1 MAALSAPV
9 LLAAIA
15 LGMIE
20 DREQLTLQSRTELCD
35 AVAAESEQLLTLE
48 DRRPLERAL
57 AEFVRRGAD
66 VESAGIRAPDGT
78 LLVSAG
84 EHATRWPIGSP
95 NDVCSGRMRRPLQAN
110 SQALGVLEV
119 AFTPLSYPPGDW
131 LSPPR
136 RLVLGFCLAMNAA
149 LFFYYL
155 SRTLTELDPKN
166 SVPDRVRSALDT
178 LVEGLL
184 VLDRKGRIVLVNK
197 AFAAVSGLSIEH
209 LLGKSAADL
218 PWRNPANSSM
228 PWDEVLRSNRECT
241 GAALGLD
248 LTGGQSR
255 SFVVNAAP
263 ILDQRG
269 VNRGVLAS
277 FDDVTPLETK
287 QAELARMLAVLQ
299 DSREKI
305 VRQNEDLRYLATRDP
320 MTGCLNRRSFF
331 EQFETLWQAAASRG
345 RPLCCIM
352 VDVDHFKSINDNFGH
367 SMGDEVLKKVA
378 ATLLGSVDST
388 GLVCRFGGEEF
399 CVLLAGADLEAAAKQ
414 GEVLREA
421 MAAMEFPGLKVTA
434 SFGVSGNALGAS
446 TPQEALDQ
454 ADKALYHSKRT
465 GRNRVTRWDHV
476 PADAPQKEDKPTR
489 SDAERATPADL
500 SIPYQAVSSLLAAL
514 SYRDPDTAVHSQRV
528 ADLVTTTAKGLVS
541 AGDIYLL
548 ETAALLHDIGKIG
561 VSDSILLKP
570 DKLSA
575 EESALMNLQAQ
586 IGVEIARAS
595 FQSPRLV
602 DIMRFQH
609 ARFDGEPLAAGLPR
623 GIEIPLG
630 ARLIAICNRFDELT
644 VPATGGDGLS
654 ARDACAVLEQEAG
667 GCFDPELVARFME
680 RCDTLQA
687 ACSDRSPSTA
697 NSLTNEL
704 ALNLGLQIERLSQ
717 AIDQQEFSAVQ
728 ALAGHLEATAAKGH
742 VEPVRAAAA
751 KLGELS
757 GREPDLAQMVQ
768 VMHEIIDLSLAAQQA
783 ALAGSGGLAHMVQ
796 QHRRRAVQAEATS

>member
-1 MAALSAPV
+1 
-9 LLAAIA
+9 
-15 LGMIE
+15 
-20 DREQLTLQSRTELCD
+20 
-35 AVAAESEQLLTLE
+35 
-48 DRRPLERAL
+48 
-57 AEFVRRGAD
+57 
-66 VESAGIRAPDGT
+66 
-78 LLVSAG
+78 
-84 EHATRWPIGSP
+84 
-95 NDVCSGRMRRPLQAN
+95 
-110 SQALGVLEV
+110 
-119 AFTPLSYPPGDW
+119 
-131 LSPPR
+131 
-136 RLVLGFCLAMNAA
+136 
-149 LFFYYL
+149 
-155 SRTLTELDPKN
+155 
-166 SVPDRVRSALDT
+166 
-178 LVEGLL
+178 
-184 VLDRKGRIVLVNK
+184 
-197 AFAAVSGLSIEH
+197 
-209 LLGKSAADL
+209 
-218 PWRNPANSSM
+218 
-228 PWDEVLRSNRECT
+228 
-241 GAALGLD
+241 
-248 LTGGQSR
+248 
-255 SFVVNAAP
+255 
-263 ILDQRG
+263 
-269 VNRGVLAS
+269 
-277 FDDVTPLETK
+277 
-287 QAELARMLAVLQ
+287 
-299 DSREKI
+299 
-305 VRQNEDLRYLATRDP
+305 
-320 MTGCLNRRSFF
+320 
-331 EQFETLWQAAASRG
+331 
-345 RPLCCIM
+345 
-352 VDVDHFKSINDNFGH
+352 
-367 SMGDEVLKKVA
+367 
-378 ATLLGSVDST
+378 
-388 GLVCRFGGEEF
+388 
-399 CVLLAGADLEAAAKQ
+399 
-414 GEVLREA
+414 